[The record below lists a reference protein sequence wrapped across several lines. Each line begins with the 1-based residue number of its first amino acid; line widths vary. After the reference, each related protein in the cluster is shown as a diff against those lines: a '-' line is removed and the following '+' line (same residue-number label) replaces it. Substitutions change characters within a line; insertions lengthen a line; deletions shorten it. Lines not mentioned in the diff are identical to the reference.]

1 MRQFVSLTVG
11 KHLLATRQDTFTY
24 QNCTMNESLL
34 RQWEMLKRIPRLPR
48 KVTANEIFS
57 GLESIGMYTSLRTI
71 QRDLHSLS
79 KAFPLI
85 FDDGKPIGWS
95 WRKDAPAFDL
105 PGMDPHAALT
115 FALVEAHLLKALPT
129 GTTAHLQPWFEQA
142 RNVVASNS
150 SSVFNWKNKI
160 RFVSQSMIHHRQE
173 IDQEIQSVVYECLLK
188 GHQINITYKAIST
201 DAPPKSYPVHPLGLV
216 INEDAI
222 YLLCTIKERTEVSTL
237 MLQRI
242 LIAEATDNS
251 IHIPI
256 DFDIDKVAAA
266 SFQIKLQSAPLKL
279 VLRFNKH
286 EAKRLEEAPI
296 STDQTISAIN
306 DEWVRVTGTVDDTVQ
321 MRRWISSLGSLVI
334 VEKPVALRDKQIS
347 ELKALLKEYG
357 TSLKK

>member
-1 MRQFVSLTVG
+1 MR
-11 KHLLATRQDTFTY
+11 HLASFPSKKSHLATLLNTFAY

-34 RQWEMLKRIPRLPR
+34 RQWEMLKRIPRAPR
-48 KVTANEIFS
+48 KVTANEVFAS
-57 GLESIGMYTSLRTI
+57 LEAVGMYTSLRTI

-85 FDDGKPIGWS
+85 CDDGKPIGWS

-129 GTTAHLQPWFEQA
+129 GTTSHLQPWFEQA
-142 RNVVASNS
+142 RNVVATSS

-160 RFVSQSMIHHRQE
+160 RFVSQSMIHHPQA
-173 IDQEIQSVVYECLLK
+173 IDQKVQSVVYDCLLK
-188 GHQINITYKAIST
+188 GHQINITYTAIST
-201 DAPPKSYPVHPLGLV
+201 DAPPKTYPVHPLGLV

-242 LIAEATDNS
+242 LTAVATDNP
-251 IHIPI
+251 IRIPI

-279 VLRFNKH
+279 ILKFNRQ

-296 STDQTISAIN
+296 STDQTISPID
-306 DEWVRVTGTVDDTVQ
+306 DEWVRVTATVDDTVQ
-321 MRRWISSLGSLVI
+321 MRRWVGSLGPLAI
-334 VEKPVALRDKQIS
+334 VEKPASLRSKQIS
-347 ELKALLKEYG
+347 NLNALLTLYRE
-357 TSLKK
+357 

>member
-1 MRQFVSLTVG
+1 MRHFVSFSTNNCQ
-11 KHLLATRQDTFTY
+11 LATKPDTFTY

-34 RQWEMLKRIPRLPR
+34 RQWEMLKRIPRAPR
-48 KVTANEIFS
+48 KVTANEIFAS
-57 GLESIGMYTSLRTI
+57 LEAVGMYTSLRTI

-79 KAFPLI
+79 KAFPLT

-95 WRKDAPAFDL
+95 WRKDAPTFDL

-129 GTTAHLQPWFEQA
+129 GTTSHLQPWFEQA
-142 RNVVASNS
+142 RNVVATSS

-160 RFVSQSMIHHRQE
+160 RFVSQSMIHHPQE
-173 IDQEIQSVVYECLLK
+173 VDQQVQSVVYDCLLK

-201 DAPPKSYPVHPLGLV
+201 DTPPKSYPVHPLGLV

-237 MLQRI
+237 MMQRI
-242 LIAEATDNS
+242 LTAEATDTP
-251 IHIPI
+251 IRIPI

-266 SFQIKLQSAPLKL
+266 SFQIKLQNAPLKL
-279 VLRFNKH
+279 VLKFNRH

-296 STDQTISAIN
+296 STDQSISPID
-306 DEWVRVTGTVDDTVQ
+306 DEWVRVTATVDDTVQ
-321 MRRWISSLGSLVI
+321 MRRWVGSLGPLAV
-334 VEKPVALRDKQIS
+334 VEKPDSLRDKKIP
-347 ELKALLKEYG
+347 ELNALLNLYRG
-357 TSLKK
+357 

>member
-1 MRQFVSLTVG
+1 MRHFVSLSANEM
-11 KHLLATRQDTFTY
+11 LFATRLDTFTY
-24 QNCTMNESLL
+24 QNCTMNESLM
-34 RQWEMLKRIPRLPR
+34 RQWEMLKRIPRAPK
-48 KVTANEIFS
+48 KVTANEIFTT
-57 GLESIGMYTSLRTI
+57 LDAVGMYTSLRTI

-79 KAFPLI
+79 KAFPLV

-95 WRKDAPAFDL
+95 WRKDAPTFDL

-115 FALVEAHLLKALPT
+115 FALVEAQLLKALPT
-129 GTTAHLQPWFEQA
+129 GTTSHLQPWFEQA
-142 RNVVASNS
+142 RNVVATSS

-160 RFVSQSMIHHRQE
+160 RFVSQSMIHHPQE
-173 IDQEIQSVVYECLLK
+173 IDPKVQSVVYDCLLK

-237 MLQRI
+237 MMQRI
-242 LIAEATDNS
+242 VSADATDKP

-266 SFQIKLQSAPLKL
+266 SFQIKLQNAPFKLILK
-279 VLRFNKH
+279 FNKQ

-296 STDQTISAIN
+296 STDQTIAPI
-306 DEWVRVTGTVDDTVQ
+306 DDQWVKVTATVDDTVQ
-321 MRRWISSLGSLVI
+321 MRRWIGSLGPLAI
-334 VEKPVALRDKQIS
+334 VEKPEFLRSKQIS
-347 ELKALLKEYG
+347 DIHALLTLYSE
-357 TSLKK
+357 